1 MKKISKFLAVASS
14 FAALFFA
21 SCSDIGNGTVSS
33 EITDA
38 VSTYRDYTV
47 SFLGANG
54 ETLDL
59 AAMGATRSA
68 RTIYDEN
75 VGDLDTYSFYLW
87 GTNEVTNAN
96 ITPSEVTF
104 TADAADTTGS
114 SGKVSLDLGASKY
127 KLVLAAVKGSTTET
141 TADGIKGV
149 ATYVGYANV
158 DTRTTS
164 TIRFVI
170 SSDGLTGESTATLT
184 VMYDGLLTATPAG
197 SWSAEDVDDVTN
209 GTHGAYSITAGIYNR
224 ASGAVVGAENPLQA
238 SDFFGTAGAAYSATV
253 QAGTYN
259 FVVTF
264 ENAQTGKKYEYSDT
278 IIILANN
285 NFSAT
290 VKVPDVIES
299 APLAPSDFK
308 VGYIAPSSVNDG
320 EYNAVLGWVD
330 KSSNERYFLVDVWD
344 ISTSSTNAETA
355 IATIASDADWT
366 AAING
371 LATTNQKK
379 YGEDFYGSSDK
390 GWVSGSLLKNNTN
403 LVLKLSLGHR
413 YIMRIAAINDA
424 VDATSANYA
433 YATYDL
439 KTAYT
444 STDTAYDTGTSY
456 TPVPFYLADEDLT
469 AADKTGYAKNTNLS
483 SCANLYRLTYHLY
496 GGTLALDSTITGVT
510 SDVVAYLSQDAA
522 NGVVIHAPFKDY
534 TATTATYPSLIKNGN
549 RWTSWRVEQVDGALY
564 DYDDE
569 SANPLTDATENVTYY
584 KPDNYKGCKN
594 LDLFASYAVASADV
608 SRFNDAEYAFVDGE
622 VYFTEVTGKVTKVND
637 GYYTIDSGA
646 GNVTLNYYYDKAT
659 DASKKK
665 SANVAYTSLS
675 MKITRSGSNSVVAQ
689 EDFTVSTTTR
699 SCSFDTTPLT
709 EGKYN
714 VVVTG
719 TYNGHVYTYAIV
731 MEVKG

>member
-1 MKKISKFLAVASS
+1 
-14 FAALFFA
+14 
-21 SCSDIGNGTVSS
+21 
-33 EITDA
+33 
-38 VSTYRDYTV
+38 
-47 SFLGANG
+47 
-54 ETLDL
+54 
-59 AAMGATRSA
+59 
-68 RTIYDEN
+68 
-75 VGDLDTYSFYLW
+75 
-87 GTNEVTNAN
+87 
-96 ITPSEVTF
+96 
-104 TADAADTTGS
+104 
-114 SGKVSLDLGASKY
+114 
-127 KLVLAAVKGSTTET
+127 
-141 TADGIKGV
+141 
-149 ATYVGYANV
+149 
-158 DTRTTS
+158 
-164 TIRFVI
+164 
-170 SSDGLTGESTATLT
+170 
-184 VMYDGLLTATPAG
+184 
-197 SWSAEDVDDVTN
+197 
-209 GTHGAYSITAGIYNR
+209 
-224 ASGAVVGAENPLQA
+224 
-238 SDFFGTAGAAYSATV
+238 
-253 QAGTYN
+253 
-259 FVVTF
+259 
-264 ENAQTGKKYEYSDT
+264 
-278 IIILANN
+278 
-285 NFSAT
+285 
-290 VKVPDVIES
+290 
-299 APLAPSDFK
+299 
-308 VGYIAPSSVNDG
+308 
-320 EYNAVLGWVD
+320 
-330 KSSNERYFLVDVWD
+330 
-344 ISTSSTNAETA
+344 
-355 IATIASDADWT
+355 
-366 AAING
+366 
-371 LATTNQKK
+371 
-379 YGEDFYGSSDK
+379 
-390 GWVSGSLLKNNTN
+390 
-403 LVLKLSLGHR
+403 
-413 YIMRIAAINDA
+413 MRIAAINDA

-439 KTAYT
+439 NTAYT

-496 GGTLALDSTITGVT
+496 GGTLAFDSTITGIT

-569 SANPLTDATENVTYY
+569 ASNPLTDATENVTYY

-675 MKITRSGSNSVVAQ
+675 MKITRSGSNSVVAK
-689 EDFTVSTTTR
+689 EDFSVSTTTR